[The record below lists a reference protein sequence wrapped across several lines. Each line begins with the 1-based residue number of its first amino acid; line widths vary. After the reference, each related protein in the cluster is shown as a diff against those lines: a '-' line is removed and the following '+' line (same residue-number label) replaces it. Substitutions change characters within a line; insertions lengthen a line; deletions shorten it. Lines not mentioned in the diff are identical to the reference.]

1 MDPNILKQLGL
12 NSNISPNDAKI
23 LQQLLS
29 QMADK
34 NGRVKMTPQERNQ
47 LMARLS
53 NQSSEYVATKDV
65 SEMTE
70 EERKVHREELRKK
83 LRNRLNGMEQM
94 RAGPSAAGGK
104 KNLNSALSNIN
115 QMMSG
120 LNTSGPNPNMD
131 NNGMGQ
137 DISHL
142 LSGLGNNQDI
152 SKLLS
157 NIDMKELSKHATSIA
172 ENSVKSKQ
180 TNAQSNSNESNE
192 TSQTNQTNKPAEKD
206 ESLDDYLS

>member
-53 NQSSEYVATKDV
+53 NQSNEYVATKDV
-65 SEMTE
+65 SEMSE
-70 EERKVHREELRKK
+70 EERKVHREQLRKK

-120 LNTSGPNPNMD
+120 LNTSGSNPNPNMD

-180 TNAQSNSNESNE
+180 TNGQSNSNETNE
-192 TSQTNQTNKPAEKD
+192 TTNKPVEKD

>member
-12 NSNISPNDAKI
+12 NSNISPNDSKI
-23 LQQLLS
+23 LQQLLT

-53 NQSSEYVATKDV
+53 NQSSEYVPTKDV
-65 SEMTE
+65 SEMNE
-70 EERKVHREELRKK
+70 EERNYHREQLRKK
-83 LRNRLNGMEQM
+83 LRNRINGMEQM
-94 RAGPSAAGGK
+94 RSGPSAAGGK
-104 KNLNSALSNIN
+104 KNINSALSNIN

-120 LNTSGPNPNMD
+120 LNTSGSNPSMD
-131 NNGMGQ
+131 NNGMGH

-180 TNAQSNSNESNE
+180 ADVKSGSNESNE
-192 TSQTNQTNKPAEKD
+192 TIQSNKSAEKD

>member
-12 NSNISPNDAKI
+12 NSNISPNDSKI
-23 LQQLLS
+23 LQQLLT

-53 NQSSEYVATKDV
+53 NQSSEYVPTKDI
-65 SEMTE
+65 SEMNE
-70 EERKVHREELRKK
+70 EERNYHREQLRKK
-83 LRNRLNGMEQM
+83 LRNKINGMEQM

-104 KNLNSALSNIN
+104 KNINSALSNIN

-120 LNTSGPNPNMD
+120 LNTSDPNPSMD
-131 NNGMGQ
+131 NNGMGH

-157 NIDMKELSKHATSIA
+157 NIDMKELSKHATTIA

-180 TNAQSNSNESNE
+180 FDSNESNE
-192 TSQTNQTNKPAEKD
+192 TTQSNKSAEKD